1 MTTTPQE
8 PTGDPEV
15 VPSGEPNT
23 NPIESPGPGGDPT
36 VSPDPEI
43 NPDPGQDPDSPVPG
57 GDVGP

>member
-8 PTGDPEV
+8 PTGDP
-15 VPSGEPNT
+15 T
-23 NPIESPGPGGDPT
+23 NPVDPETMPNPGGPGGDPT

-43 NPDPGQDPDSPVPG
+43 NPTPEQDPDSPRPG